1 MAEKTIT
8 LDRGA
13 FMGKKDYTLNDY
25 LEEWKSWALQMGS
38 ICNKTEHWE
47 LYEKLLEDTK
57 ALATI
62 QFEKMYQDQQ
72 TVNKP
77 EYNKQYRLIGKA
89 GEKSIAKGNTWAESE
104 VK

>member
-25 LEEWKSWALQMGS
+25 LAEWKSWALQMGS

-77 EYNKQYRLIGKA
+77 EYNKQYSCLLYTSPSPRDRSVSRMPSSA
-89 GEKSIAKGNTWAESE
+89 
-104 VK
+104 

>member
-1 MAEKTIT
+1 
-8 LDRGA
+8 
-13 FMGKKDYTLNDY
+13 MGLP
-25 LEEWKSWALQMGS
+25 L
-38 ICNKTEHWE
+38 
-47 LYEKLLEDTK
+47 KLLEDTK